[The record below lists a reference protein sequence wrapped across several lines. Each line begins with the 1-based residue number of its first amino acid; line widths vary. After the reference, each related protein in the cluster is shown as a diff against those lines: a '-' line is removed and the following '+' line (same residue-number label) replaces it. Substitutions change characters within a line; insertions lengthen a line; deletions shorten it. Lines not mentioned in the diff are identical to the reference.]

1 METEVDAQR
10 APSWCFAASSSR
22 TQSALLSSGGI
33 CELFASADLALHT
46 AFTFI
51 SGSPANAGGVTRSSS
66 TANDIEARI
75 ISDSSCHEARVRE
88 RIEGYNYGPTE
99 GRSRRPRHFRL
110 WRLVTGVDDQF
121 FLGQK
126 LKRAV
131 PFHIDGVS
139 KIAVVRRE
147 HGNNDAAF
155 MVVGRSIDLIANRKL

>member
-10 APSWCFAASSSR
+10 APSCCFAASSSR
-22 TQSALLSSGGI
+22 TQSSLLSSGGI
-33 CELFASADLALHT
+33 CELFASADRALHT

-66 TANDIEARI
+66 TASDIGVRI
-75 ISDSSCHEARVRE
+75 ISDSSC
-88 RIEGYNYGPTE
+88 EGM
-99 GRSRRPRHFRL
+99 SWRPCYFRL

-121 FLGQK
+121 FFGQK

-155 MVVGRSIDLIANRKL
+155 MVVGCSIDLIANRKL

>member
-1 METEVDAQR
+1 L
-10 APSWCFAASSSR
+10 
-22 TQSALLSSGGI
+22 LLSSGGI

-66 TANDIEARI
+66 TANDIEVRI
-75 ISDSSCHEARVRE
+75 ISDSSCSEARVIE
-88 RIEGYNYGPTE
+88 RLEAHNYGPTE
-99 GRSRRPRHFRL
+99 GTSSAAVSLSL

-121 FLGQK
+121 FFGQK
-126 LKRAV
+126 LERAV